1 MKFLHL
7 CYLITA
13 LLFFGQSD
21 AIAQKTISYE
31 DERLIALKRAYIQG
45 DPRVEPYIGSLIEIS
60 SNYFNDIK
68 YDIVTNKKRVA
79 PSKDPRD
86 YISLSRYWWPD
97 PEVKGGVPYIRH
109 DGKSNPELEE
119 FDYKKITLFE
129 NVSTTLGLLYYLTS
143 DEKYAKRL
151 SLILKEFFLDPVTGM
166 NPNMVYAQYVPG
178 MEILRGTGILDARS
192 IVYSLNGAL
201 LIEGSPHWSSA
212 DKAALQDWVRAFLY
226 WMQYST
232 QGQLEMKAAN
242 NHGLWYDVIR
252 MGFYYFLDDYQKV
265 NQIVKESLF
274 VRLENQQANDG
285 SFPHE
290 LTRTLGLSYT
300 TFVLDAFYEAAFIAE
315 KTGIDIWSYTTSG
328 MKSLI
333 KGIEFA
339 HPFFMDPAKWP
350 FEQISPYEKDR
361 GAMALYIA
369 GKKLKRDDFIFD
381 SAKIGYSPK
390 PSLKYLL
397 NFEII
402 NK

>member
-1 MKFLHL
+1 MKILRVFLF
-7 CYLITA
+7 INA
-13 LLFFGQSD
+13 ILFFGQSI

-31 DERLIALKRAYIQG
+31 DESLVALKRAYSKG
-45 DPRVEPYIGSLIEIS
+45 DPRVEPYIRSLIEVS
-60 SNYFNDIK
+60 SSYFKDNR
-68 YDIVTNKKRVA
+68 YDIVTNKKRVS

-151 SLILKEFFLDPVTGM
+151 SSILKEFFLDPVTGM
-166 NPNMVYAQYVPG
+166 NPNMVYAQHVPG

-212 DKAALQDWVRAFLY
+212 DKAALGDWVKAFLY

-274 VRLENQQANDG
+274 VRLENQQAGDG

-300 TFVLDAFYEAAFIAE
+300 TFVLDAFYEASVIAS
-315 KTGIDIWSYTTSG
+315 KSGIDVWNYTTPG
-328 MKSLI
+328 GKSLI

-339 HPFFMDPAKWP
+339 RPYFMDPLKWP
-350 FEQISPYEKDR
+350 FEQISPYEKER

-369 GKKLKRDDFIFD
+369 GIKYKRLDYIEN
-381 SAKIGYSPK
+381 SRKIGYTPK
-390 PSLKYLL
+390 ATLKYLL
-397 NFEII
+397 NYNII
-402 NK
+402 DN

>member
-1 MKFLHL
+1 MKILHSF
-7 CYLITA
+7 YLIGA
-13 LLFFGQSD
+13 LLFFGQST

-31 DERLIALKRAYIQG
+31 DKGLIALKRAYSEK
-45 DPRVEPYIGSLIEIS
+45 DPRVEPYILSMIETS
-60 SNYFNDIK
+60 SKYFNDNK
-68 YDIVTNKKRVA
+68 YDIVTDKKRVA

-97 PEVKGGVPYIRH
+97 PEIKGGVPYIRH

-119 FDYKKITLFE
+119 YDYRKITLLE
-129 NVSTTLGLLYYLTS
+129 NVSTTLGVLYFLTS
-143 DEKYAKRL
+143 DERYAKRL
-151 SLILKEFFLDPVTGM
+151 SEILKSFFLDPVTGM
-166 NPNMVYAQYVPG
+166 NPNMIYAQHVPG

-192 IVYSLNGAL
+192 IAGTLNGAL
-201 LIEGSPHWSSA
+201 LIEGSPHWSSS
-212 DKAALQDWVRAFLY
+212 DKAALQDWIKTFLY

-252 MGFYYFLDDYQKV
+252 MGLYYYLGDNQTV
-265 NQIVKESLF
+265 NQIIKESLF
-274 VRLENQQANDG
+274 DRLEKQQDKDG

-300 TFVLDAFYEAAFIAE
+300 TFVLDAFYEAAFIAA
-315 KTGIDIWSYTTSG
+315 KTGVDIWNYTTPG
-328 MKSLI
+328 GKSLI

-339 HPFFMDPAKWP
+339 RPYFLDPAKWP
-350 FEQISPYEKDR
+350 FQQISPYEKDR

-369 GKKLKRDDFIFD
+369 GKKFMREDYINE
-381 SAKIGYSPK
+381 SGKIGFTPK
-390 PSLKYLL
+390 TSLKYLL
-397 NFEII
+397 NFGII

>member
-7 CYLITA
+7 SYLISA
-13 LLFFGQSD
+13 LLFFGQSN

-31 DERLIALKRAYIQG
+31 DESLVALKRAYSKG
-45 DPRVEPYIGSLIEIS
+45 DPRVEPFIRSLIDIS
-60 SNYFNDIK
+60 SNYFNDNR

-97 PEVKGGVPYIRH
+97 PEVKGGVPYIRD

-129 NVSTTLGLLYYLTS
+129 NISTTLGLLYYLTS

-166 NPNMVYAQYVPG
+166 NPNMIYAQHVPG

-192 IVYSLNGAL
+192 ILYSLNGAL

-212 DKAALQDWVRAFLY
+212 DKAELQDWVKAFLY

-232 QGQLEMKAAN
+232 HGQLEMKAVN

-274 VRLENQQANDG
+274 VRLEKQQANDG

-300 TFVLDAFYEAAFIAE
+300 TFVLDAFYEAALIAE
-315 KTGIDIWSYTTSG
+315 KTGIDIWNYTTPDG
-328 MKSLI
+328 KSLTR
-333 KGIEFA
+333 GIEFA
-339 HPFFMDPAKWP
+339 RPFFIDPAKWP
-350 FEQISPYEKDR
+350 YEQISPYERDR
-361 GAMALYIA
+361 GAMVLYIA
-369 GKKLKRDDFIFD
+369 GIKYKREDFIVD
-381 SAKIGYSPK
+381 SGKIGFTPK
-390 PSLKYLL
+390 ATLKYLM
-397 NFEII
+397 NFGII